1 MIAAAIHG
9 FILALG
15 LILPLGAQN
24 AFVLTQGT
32 AHRRFTKVLPVIVT
46 ASLCDTILIA
56 LAVLGISVIM
66 LEHDWIKALLYLL
79 GCGFLLYTGWTTWK
93 SRHEIHTPLPDS
105 RGISA
110 KKQIGFAV
118 TVSLLNP
125 HAILDTVGVI
135 GTSSVQYAGPA
146 KLVFA
151 MVCIITSWLW
161 FIGLGAAGQFIG
173 QQAQSPRILSLI
185 PALSAVIM
193 WGTALYL
200 AYLLILLLQG
210 QA

>member
-1 MIAAAIHG
+1 MTGAAIHG

-32 AHRRFTKVLPVIVT
+32 VHRSFLKVLPVVIA
-46 ASLCDTILIA
+46 ASLCDTILIT
-56 LAVLGISVIM
+56 LAVLGVSVIV
-66 LEHDWIKALLYLL
+66 LEHDWIKALLYAL
-79 GCGFLLYTGWTTWK
+79 GCGFLIYTGWTTWR
-93 SRHEIHTPLPDS
+93 SRRELRANQQGS
-105 RGISA
+105 SGYSA

-135 GTSSVQYAGPA
+135 GTSSVQYAGEA
-146 KLVFA
+146 KLLFA
-151 MVCIITSWLW
+151 TVCIITSWIW
-161 FIGLGAAGQFIG
+161 FIGLGAAGRFIRKRAG
-173 QQAQSPRILSLI
+173 SSSVITLI
-185 PALSAVIM
+185 PVISAILM

-200 AYLLILLLQG
+200 GYRLILLLPG